1 MKAVAVLP
9 DGRIAVLDAQAQE
22 IRIFAPDGEHGGT
35 LGHRGEGP
43 GELADANGMVT
54 GPDGLE
60 PTLALLGDDPWNVI
74 KVLDPDGG
82 WADTV
87 RLRPS
92 EPSTG
97 EETPGE
103 YRVVQ
108 TTFEGDTLLAFESQR
123 TPRPVSA
130 EERDSVIVMVRDR
143 TGGEEDDRGRLWVRV
158 AGPCTNPGVGDGRWR
173 RGRTFMKAARR
184 GGPPGRWFLALL
196 VTTAGCGSG
205 SEADPPY
212 LARDSA
218 GTTVVVSQHPMWG
231 EGEGWSVSERPRL
244 EIGVFEGEE
253 AYQLADVR
261 GVTRLSDGRI
271 AVLNGGDVEL
281 RFYDPAGRFVR
292 TGAGPGQGPGEIDR
306 PTGLLRLDGDTLVVP
321 QRADWEASWFTG
333 QGTFLRRERL
343 DAARHG
349 EAIDSLWG
357 CPRRPGLLPDA
368 TLLVCAGSGV
378 ERHQQE
384 AAPRVS
390 HWLVRSPYDASWVDT
405 LGTFYGFA
413 PSLAF
418 GARGTGVAAG
428 GAPLRIFVGDPAF
441 FEIDV
446 IEDRAGR
453 VLSMRYPDG
462 LEPVSARDREAYE
475 EYMAEWLQS
484 RPPGAPAAVS
494 GDRTYA
500 RHRPG
505 SWISTTTPRDTSG
518 PPSTGPRGR
527 RAHQPWSSRRTDRSW
542 GRWSFP
548 PASRSGK

>member
-1 MKAVAVLP
+1 MTDQRARPPRAS
-9 DGRIAVLDAQAQE
+9 G
-22 IRIFAPDGEHGGT
+22 
-35 LGHRGEGP
+35 
-43 GELADANGMVT
+43 
-54 GPDGLE
+54 
-60 PTLALLGDDPWNVI
+60 
-74 KVLDPDGG
+74 
-82 WADTV
+82 
-87 RLRPS
+87 LRP
-92 EPSTG
+92 
-97 EETPGE
+97 
-103 YRVVQ
+103 RV
-108 TTFEGDTLLAFESQR
+108 
-123 TPRPVSA
+123 
-130 EERDSVIVMVRDR
+130 
-143 TGGEEDDRGRLWVRV
+143 
-158 AGPCTNPGVGDGRWR
+158 WR
-173 RGRTFMKAARR
+173 RRRASRAPRR
-184 GGPPGRWFLALL
+184 GGPLGRWSLALL

-212 LARDSA
+212 LVRDSA
-218 GTTVVVSQHPMWG
+218 GTTVVVSRHPMWG

-271 AVLNGGDVEL
+271 AVLDGGDVEL
-281 RFYDPAGRFVR
+281 RFYDPAGRFLR
-292 TGAGPGQGPGEIDR
+292 TVAGSGQGPGEIDR

-368 TLLVCAGSGV
+368 TLLVCAGSGE

-405 LGTFYGFA
+405 LGTFFGFA

-475 EYMAEWLQS
+475 EYMAEWLRS
-484 RPPGAPAAVS
+484 RPPGAPAAGS
-494 GDRTYA
+494 GERTYA
-500 RHRPG
+500 RNRPG
-505 SWISTTTPRDTSG
+505 FVDLHYDAEGYLWATEYRAPWEEGASALVFSADGPLLGKVELPPGFEIEEIGSDYLLGVRRDELDVEYVHLYGLQRGTPDPVPTER
-518 PPSTGPRGR
+518 
-527 RAHQPWSSRRTDRSW
+527 
-542 GRWSFP
+542 
-548 PASRSGK
+548 